1 MSCSTSSLSIR
12 NVLAILILIL
22 VSRTQDVRAEY
33 EPFPLYKLILTA
45 DEIVHGEIVSLD
57 EKFFYLK
64 IEGSLTNLDGI
75 VSVARFSDW
84 TCAQRWG
91 EYEVGQRVFL
101 FLKDNKGVYQTLSA
115 GNEGELPILG
125 DSVLVNGLSLTPD
138 PPSFMGQA
146 HYDKYGFSESF
157 TRREY
162 LVYGHQFIGHGFH
175 LDEFIKSVQAVIDCF
190 HLQIGEFYEIKSVR
204 EICTSEFK
212 EYATE
217 TLKIFRWTFGKLMRY
232 IRE

>member
-1 MSCSTSSLSIR
+1 MSLFPIR
-12 NVLAILILIL
+12 TVSVFLIATL
-22 VSRTQDVRAEY
+22 VSITQDVRAEY

-64 IEGSLTNLDGI
+64 IEVSLTNLDGT
-75 VSVARFSDW
+75 VKVARFQDW

-101 FLKDNKGVYQTLSA
+101 FLKDNEGVYQTISA

-138 PPSFMGQA
+138 PPSFMDQT
-146 HYDKYGFSESF
+146 HYDKYGFSVSF
-157 TRREY
+157 SRREY
-162 LVYGHQFIGHGFH
+162 SVYGHQFIGHGFH

-190 HLQIGEFYEIKSVR
+190 QLQIGEFYEIKSVR

-212 EYATE
+212 GYATE
-217 TLKIFRWTFGKLMRY
+217 NLKIFRWTFGKLMRY